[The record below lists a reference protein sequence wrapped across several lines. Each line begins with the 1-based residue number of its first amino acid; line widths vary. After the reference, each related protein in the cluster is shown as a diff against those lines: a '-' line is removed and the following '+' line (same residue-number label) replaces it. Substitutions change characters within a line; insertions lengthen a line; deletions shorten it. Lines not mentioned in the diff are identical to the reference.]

1 MDPLAIHAIGP
12 VTLSALSALRP
23 VQVATNPANPTS
35 NTPGSTTSAVQD
47 LTHTLFQQA
56 LQVSTVFPLA
66 ESTTPGLG
74 LVQAVTPSLLA
85 ALNPPQPAANTTPAT
100 DATTHATA
108 VTATTLA
115 DTTAAATAA
124 ANPLQDVPTAQDA
137 FTIGSSLDFALQ
149 TALRF
154 GAGVG
159 APAAPALPNA
169 GQEPGL
175 VPDAAAVMRIQ
186 GLQAQTG
193 GPGPEAFARNQPPIQ
208 QILHD
213 YQAITVP
220 QAPGQVDFLA

>member
-1 MDPLAIHAIGP
+1 
-12 VTLSALSALRP
+12 
-23 VQVATNPANPTS
+23 
-35 NTPGSTTSAVQD
+35 
-47 LTHTLFQQA
+47 

-100 DATTHATA
+100 DATTNATTNTTTNATA

-115 DTTAAATAA
+115 DTTTAATAA

-137 FTIGSSLDFALQ
+137 FATGSSLDFALQ